1 MYFNYVGAAYLKNE
15 RQHKSHKAKG
25 FFTFVSKTVVQDL
38 PRHATHSSGRTR
50 SYSMAS
56 IAWESHESSTSV
68 PMVSLEIQMPCV
80 VDKLLAILNI
90 LLRTWNL
97 SVKHFVSDFKNLIL
111 NPVMLLSLFG
121 SYSLDMLIL
130 KAS

>member
-1 MYFNYVGAAYLKNE
+1 
-15 RQHKSHKAKG
+15 
-25 FFTFVSKTVVQDL
+25 
-38 PRHATHSSGRTR
+38 
-50 SYSMAS
+50 MAS
-56 IAWESHESSTSV
+56 TARESHESSTSV

-80 VDKLLAILNI
+80 VDKLFAIPNI

-97 SVKHFVSDFKNLIL
+97 SVKHFVSDFKNLLL